1 MQTCE
6 NCESKIG
13 ALEKPMQWDGHTVCS
28 TCHGKLSAG
37 ASVKAPPAAG
47 EIECPYCHKNVV
59 PKKQP
64 KGDMFTAILLLVL
77 GIVPGVVYL
86 AKYSGYMTACP
97 ACKVKLAD
105 APD

>member
-13 ALEKPMQWDGHTVCS
+13 ALEKPLQWDGHTVCAP
-28 TCHGKLSAG
+28 CHAKLSS
-37 ASVKAPPAAG
+37 ASSTKSPLASG
-47 EIECPYCHKNVV
+47 EIECPFCHKNIV
-59 PKKQP
+59 PKKQA
-64 KGDMFTAILLLVL
+64 KGDMVTAIVLLIC
-77 GIVPGVVYL
+77 GIIPGVVYL
-86 AKYSGYMTACP
+86 AKYSGYMTQCP